1 MAIRDLSLPQPV
13 RSSISELW
21 RTSPPTERSALA
33 SSAFNLLERN
43 CRDTYVA
50 ISGSRLHGVSAG
62 DTEPSVLQSALRN
75 FFRWNGAPWYC
86 KHRPSADDTALN
98 LHQAFLSS
106 KIKRTY
112 FVPLDCLCLWRHS
125 VRPSEKLTSVRFGPN
140 EIVLLTSEELGHRI
154 PCEALG
160 RFGPRH
166 EFPFK
171 QLGDRYWLVVTV
183 QEEAGP
189 IWTRNWHRFWYE
201 LLDDLD
207 KIAAFEPTYSA
218 AVENALFVLLLS
230 FVKNADDVFWRPFAI
245 PWVYSLTEDPFAD
258 PPRSPDPSVL
268 RTTPFGEEGDEFEVP
283 DNSERFNLTDQTL
296 KELRSRWCKLQ
307 TVLAKT
313 GAQGANFHLLTR
325 HFFVRAFAEQGI
337 DEIIASIS
345 CIEATLQ
352 LKDEYGRKKL
362 EKRYKVL
369 VKGDDAWQWLDRA
382 YDIRNN
388 YLHSLG
394 KPTDMITFED
404 LSRTRASLVKAV
416 DAYLDLASRRGD
428 MNRDDLLGRLETN
441 SL

>member
-1 MAIRDLSLPQPV
+1 M
-13 RSSISELW
+13 RSAISELW
-21 RTSPPTERSALA
+21 RTSPPTERNALA
-33 SSAFNLLERN
+33 SSAFDLLERN

-62 DTEPSVLQSALRN
+62 DTEPSALQSALRN

-86 KHRPSADDTALN
+86 EHRPNADDTALN

-106 KIKRTY
+106 KIKRTD
-112 FVPLDCLCLWRHS
+112 FVPLDRLCLWRDS
-125 VRPSEKLTSVRFGPN
+125 VRPSEKLTSVRFGSN
-140 EIVLLTSEELGHRI
+140 EVVLLTSEELGHRI

-183 QEEAGP
+183 QEKAGP
-189 IWTRNWHRFWYE
+189 IWTRNWHRVRYE

-207 KIAAFEPTYSA
+207 KIAVFEPTYSTA
-218 AVENALFVLLLS
+218 IENALFVLLLS

-245 PWVYSLTEDPFAD
+245 PWVYSFTEDPFAD
-258 PPRSPDPSVL
+258 PPRSPDPSGL
-268 RTTPFGEEGDEFEVP
+268 RTTPVGEEGGEFEAP

-313 GAQGANFHLLTR
+313 GARGANFHLLTR
-325 HFFVRAFAEQGI
+325 HFFVRVFAEQGI

-352 LKDEYGRKKL
+352 QLKDKDRRKTL

-369 VKGDDAWQWLDRA
+369 VKDDDAWQWLYRA
-382 YDIRNN
+382 YVIRND
-388 YLHSLG
+388 YLHSLS
-394 KPTDMITFED
+394 KHTDTITFED

-416 DAYLDLASRRGD
+416 DAYLDLASRHGD
-428 MNRDDLLGRLETN
+428 MHRDDLLRRLETN